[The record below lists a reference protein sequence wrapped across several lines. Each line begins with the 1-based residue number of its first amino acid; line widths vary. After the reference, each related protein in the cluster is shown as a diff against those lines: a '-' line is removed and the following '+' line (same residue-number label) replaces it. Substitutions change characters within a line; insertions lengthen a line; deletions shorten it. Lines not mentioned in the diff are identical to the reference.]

1 MDAMTAGPAGED
13 LLITQGHDLDNIEQN
28 FSSIHYR
35 EPMLLARNTG
45 KGFVDVSA
53 QSGDV
58 FQQAWVAR
66 GMAVGDIFNDGTA
79 HIIRSRAD
87 NSSHGLELK
96 LVGHTSNRDAIGAE
110 VKVKTSVGSQ
120 WEMVST
126 AGSYLSSSDKRLHF
140 GLGLKKAA
148 TVEILWLSGIRQTL
162 KDVHC
167 DEYTSIDQP
176 AGTRPAAVTK
186 NATTHFIH
194 KAAFVRSSVVALT
207 LCLLGVDSS
216 AMQKQDLGVYEAA
229 RQVFRE
235 TNFTIAARLFRQVE
249 LQIGG
254 EIDASLFLAETLM
267 IRGRPSGTHVSLGH
281 SAILRKLLIRV
292 GCIKCKPYSNHA
304 DFTIRSQNF
313 RQMSR

>member
-1 MDAMTAGPAGED
+1 M
-13 LLITQGHDLDNIEQN
+13 
-28 FSSIHYR
+28 
-35 EPMLLARNTG
+35 
-45 KGFVDVSA
+45 
-53 QSGDV
+53 
-58 FQQAWVAR
+58 
-66 GMAVGDIFNDGTA
+66 
-79 HIIRSRAD
+79 
-87 NSSHGLELK
+87 
-96 LVGHTSNRDAIGAE
+96 
-110 VKVKTSVGSQ
+110 KTSVGSQ
-120 WEMVST
+120 GEMVST

-162 KDVHC
+162 KDVRC

-176 AGTRPAAVTK
+176 AGTRPAAGTK
-186 NATTHFIH
+186 NAMTHFIH

-216 AMQKQDLGVYEAA
+216 AMQKQDLGVYEAV

-235 TNFTIAARLFRQVE
+235 TNFTARLFRQVE
-249 LQIGG
+249 LQTGG
-254 EIDASLFLAETLM
+254 EIDASLFQAETLM

>member
-96 LVGHTSNRDAIGAE
+96 LVGIPA
-110 VKVKTSVGSQ
+110 
-120 WEMVST
+120 T
-126 AGSYLSSSDKRLHF
+126 AMR
-140 GLGLKKAA
+140 
-148 TVEILWLSGIRQTL
+148 
-162 KDVHC
+162 
-167 DEYTSIDQP
+167 
-176 AGTRPAAVTK
+176 
-186 NATTHFIH
+186 
-194 KAAFVRSSVVALT
+194 
-207 LCLLGVDSS
+207 
-216 AMQKQDLGVYEAA
+216 
-229 RQVFRE
+229 
-235 TNFTIAARLFRQVE
+235 
-249 LQIGG
+249 
-254 EIDASLFLAETLM
+254 
-267 IRGRPSGTHVSLGH
+267 
-281 SAILRKLLIRV
+281 
-292 GCIKCKPYSNHA
+292 
-304 DFTIRSQNF
+304 
-313 RQMSR
+313 